1 MPVHIGD
8 KAPNLIVSEWVQGK
22 PTNIDRETGNV
33 VLVEVFQVNCPGCFI
48 HGIPQVVEMHS
59 KYYQH
64 GLRVLGIATAFEE

>member
-1 MPVHIGD
+1 MPIHIGD
-8 KAPNLIVSEWVQGK
+8 KAPNLIGSEWVQGK
-22 PTNIDRETGNV
+22 PTNIDRETGHV

-64 GLRVLGIATAFEE
+64 GLSFRDCYLF

>member
-8 KAPNLIVSEWVQGK
+8 KAPNLIVSEWVQE

-59 KYYQH
+59 ESYQH